1 MNQQRKGWGGPQMVL
16 LMAVFG
22 LPVVFAWLL
31 YFNPDLLPG
40 GRSNKGELIQ
50 PVHPFPDQIFSTLS
64 GGNFSRGDLTG
75 YWTLLYSGGE
85 VCDSPCQKR
94 IYDMRQIRKA
104 MAEHHG
110 EVRRVVLF
118 SGSAPMASFT
128 AWESD
133 YSGTVAI
140 VDSEERVASLRSV
153 LVPVGGDSVG
163 HLYLID
169 PMGNLMM
176 HYQPEQPA
184 AEVLS
189 DMELLLKVNKWG
201 GGH

>member
-1 MNQQRKGWGGPQMVL
+1 MSQQGKGRGGMQMVL

-22 LPVVFAWLL
+22 LPVIMAWLL
-31 YFNPDLLPG
+31 YFNPELLPG

-50 PVHPFPDQIFSTLS
+50 PVQPMPDGIFPTLD
-64 GGNFSRGDLTG
+64 GGSFSRGDLTG
-75 YWTLLYSGGE
+75 YWTLLYSGE
-85 VCDSPCQKR
+85 SVCDAPCQKR

-110 EVRRVVLF
+110 EIRRMALF
-118 SGSAPMASFT
+118 SGDTPMESFPQ
-128 AWESD
+128 WNEF
-133 YSGTVAI
+133 SGTVVIAGA
-140 VDSEERVASLRSV
+140 SEAVEPLRTVLASTGEPSAGR
-153 LVPVGGDSVG
+153 
-163 HLYLID
+163 LYLID
-169 PMGNLMM
+169 PVGNLMM

-189 DMELLLKVNKWG
+189 DMELLLKVNQWG